1 MSRNFKSNCQYF
13 FCYRSEKTP
22 GTSFAFNLRTSTSK
36 TPNLG
41 ARVGGAN
48 AILGHV
54 HLENPKMALENMALN
69 SLKWP
74 LNQKY

>member
-1 MSRNFKSNCQYF
+1 MRHIKKNYA
-13 FCYRSEKTP
+13 
-22 GTSFAFNLRTSTSK
+22 G
-36 TPNLG
+36 
-41 ARVGGAN
+41 GGAN

-54 HLENPKMALENMALN
+54 HLENPKMALKNMALKNMALN

>member
-1 MSRNFKSNCQYF
+1 MQSLIAMR
-13 FCYRSEKTP
+13 
-22 GTSFAFNLRTSTSK
+22 GGHGHLRIYII
-36 TPNLG
+36 LG
-41 ARVGGAN
+41 GEAN